1 MYTSLAV
8 SAALI
13 LFLIWLKRKKVS
25 FGIRVLVAMLLG
37 VAVGALF
44 GKDAEI
50 VGFLG
55 DAFVHLIKMLVLP
68 LVVTAIIASITTI
81 KDPAQLRKIGGKTI
95 GLFLVT
101 AVIASII
108 GILVGNAFNVGAG
121 MDFDVKDPGE
131 AREIPPSP
139 RCFWT

>member
-1 MYTSLAV
+1 MVWTPIHDIYRQTHLFREVGTLYTSLAV

-55 DAFVHLIKMLVLP
+55 MP
-68 LVVTAIIASITTI
+68 LST
-81 KDPAQLRKIGGKTI
+81 
-95 GLFLVT
+95 
-101 AVIASII
+101 
-108 GILVGNAFNVGAG
+108 
-121 MDFDVKDPGE
+121 
-131 AREIPPSP
+131 
-139 RCFWT
+139 